1 MKRAFSF
8 LAVLVVIAAIV
19 LLKQHDIISES
30 LASALI
36 GAIIPLAGVLWT
48 IQYGYL
54 QFREGLR
61 EDRKKTVD
69 DRAYTAKQAAFMAAT
84 DAAAKFV
91 NYLTTLPDSEP
102 VPGKNAPEAEELTIA
117 LSKLHYYCGL
127 ETIKKCIEVGEAF
140 SVSAAEVSKAKL
152 ESMFLAVDMKGVD
165 VRLGGLQTMIDR
177 LNAQIQAALQANPQ
191 DPQIA
196 FWRGQLAN
204 FYGQSGELYRMKG
217 ELDLA
222 KYRATE
228 KCRDVMLA
236 QLKGLYGLQV
246 DLLILARRE
255 LEFKIPENE
264 YLQLMRAQAQTT
276 FAKMDE
282 LIGEIRAQV
291 NKKLAGQ
298 TQAKPAQ

>member
-1 MKRAFSF
+1 MKKAFSF
-8 LAVLVVIAAIV
+8 LAVLIAIATIV
-19 LLKQHDIISES
+19 LLKQHDAISEA

-61 EDRKKTVD
+61 EDRRKIVD

-84 DAAAKFV
+84 EAAAKFV
-91 NYLTTLPDSEP
+91 NYLTTMPDCEL
-102 VPGKNAPEAEELTIA
+102 VPGKVAPEIEELAIA
-117 LSKLHYYCGL
+117 LSKLHYYCGM
-127 ETIKKCIEVGEAF
+127 ETIKKCIEVAEAF
-140 SVSAAEVSKAKL
+140 SLSAGEVAKAKL
-152 ESMFLAVDMKGVD
+152 ESLFLAGDMKGVD
-165 VRLGGLQTMIDR
+165 VRLGGVQTMIDR
-177 LNAQIQAALQANPQ
+177 LNAQILAATQVNPQ
-191 DPQIA
+191 DPQVA
-196 FWRGQLAN
+196 FWRSQSAEL
-204 FYGQSGELYRMKG
+204 YGQSSEFYRQKG

-228 KCRDVMLA
+228 KCRDVMLV

-264 YLQLMRAQAQTT
+264 YQQLMRAQAQTT

-291 NKKLAGQ
+291 NKKLGG
-298 TQAKPAQ
+298 AQSSS

>member
-8 LAVLVVIAAIV
+8 LTVLVVIAVIV
-19 LLKQHDIISES
+19 LLKQDNIISEA

-48 IQYGYL
+48 IEYGYR

-61 EDRKKTVD
+61 EDRRKIVD
-69 DRAYTAKQAAFMAAT
+69 DRAYNAKQAAFMAAT

-91 NYLTTLPDSEP
+91 DYLITLPDSEP
-102 VPGKNAPEAEELTIA
+102 VASKVAPEAEELNIA
-117 LSKLHYYCGL
+117 LNKLHYYCGL
-127 ETIKKCIEVGEAF
+127 DTIKKCIEVAEAF
-140 SVSAAEVSKAKL
+140 SVGAGEISKAKL
-152 ESMFLAVDMKGVD
+152 ESLFLAIDMKGID

-177 LNAQIQAALQANPQ
+177 LNAQIQTAFQANPQ
-191 DPQIA
+191 DQQIA

-204 FYGQSGELYRMKG
+204 FYGQSGELYRQKG
-217 ELDLA
+217 ELDVA

-236 QLKGLYGLQV
+236 QLKGMCGLSV

-264 YLQLMRAQAQTT
+264 YQQLMRAQAQTS

-282 LIGEIRAQV
+282 LMGEVRAQV
-291 NKKLAGQ
+291 NKKLAAQ
-298 TQAKPAQ
+298 TQAKV